1 MNSKFSLKYGTVE
14 VVAKLPSGKWL
25 WPAIWMM
32 PTGSKYGGWPKSGE
46 IDIMESAGNVGCRNR
61 NPSYFVSTLHFGSSG
76 STDMFGRASK
86 SYSGEDLSKDFHTYK
101 LEWSA

>member
-1 MNSKFSLKYGTVE
+1 
-14 VVAKLPSGKWL
+14 
-25 WPAIWMM
+25 MM

-61 NPSYFVSTLHFGSSG
+61 NPSYFVSTLHFGSSS

-86 SYSGEDLSKDFHTYK
+86 SYNGADLSKAFHTYK